1 MTTPP
6 KLLIVE
12 DEPDLLRGLRDNFE
26 LEGYQ
31 VCCAADGDAGLR
43 IALEQQPDLV
53 ILDVMLPRRG
63 GVELCRDLRAAGFSA
78 PIIMLTAR
86 SQETDKVI
94 GLEAGADDYVT
105 KPFGLRELL
114 ARVRAQLR
122 RLRPARPAGGTIRSG
137 ALVWNPRT
145 REACWQGARVALS
158 PREFDLL
165 GYFARHAGEVVSR
178 QELLDQVW
186 GLENYPLT
194 RTVDNHVARLRQKLT
209 QAGAHADV
217 IATAHRL
224 GYRFTPD
231 A

>member
-1 MTTPP
+1 
-6 KLLIVE
+6 
-12 DEPDLLRGLRDNFE
+12 
-26 LEGYQ
+26 
-31 VCCAADGDAGLR
+31 
-43 IALEQQPDLV
+43 
-53 ILDVMLPRRG
+53 
-63 GVELCRDLRAAGFSA
+63 
-78 PIIMLTAR
+78 
-86 SQETDKVI
+86 
-94 GLEAGADDYVT
+94 
-105 KPFGLRELL
+105 
-114 ARVRAQLR
+114 
-122 RLRPARPAGGTIRSG
+122 
-137 ALVWNPRT
+137 
-145 REACWQGARVALS
+145 VALS